1 MPAMTERR
9 RQNEQELIMLL
20 NSVSRG
26 YRKVANRVLAAHGLS
41 DSQALPILFIGRLGD
56 GVRMGVLAE
65 HVGVEV
71 PSLVRQIDQLCA
83 AGLVERR
90 DDPSDR
96 RAKTLHLTAAGRA
109 QAAVIEALF
118 RDVRSSMLRSIS
130 DDDLTITVKTLRGFE
145 KGLAGESDNK
155 G

>member
-1 MPAMTERR
+1 
-9 RQNEQELIMLL
+9 MLL
-20 NSVSRG
+20 NITSRT
-26 YRKVANRVLAAHGLS
+26 YRKVVNRVLNARGLS
-41 DSQALPILFIGRLGD
+41 DSQALPILLIGRLGD
-56 GVRMGVLAE
+56 GVRLGVLAD

-90 DDPSDR
+90 EDPSDR
-96 RAKTLHLTAAGRA
+96 RAKTLHLTEAGRA

-118 RDVRSSMLRSIS
+118 RDVRSSMLRSAS
-130 DDDLTITVKTLRGFE
+130 DDDLATALKVLRGFE
-145 KGLAGESDNK
+145 KGLAGESENR